1 MNIQK
6 KALAVHDISCVGRCS
21 LTVALPV
28 MSAAGI
34 ETSVLPT
41 AILSTHTGGFE
52 GYTFTDLTEELDP
65 IANHWKTLGRKF
77 DCIYSGYLGSER
89 QISIVENLFENFSGE
104 NCIKLVDPV
113 MADNGKYYSI
123 FDDDFAKRMAKLC
136 SKADIIIPNITEA
149 CFLLGE
155 EYVEGP
161 YTESYIN
168 NLLEMLL
175 SLGAKGVV
183 LTGIHYDDY
192 NLGAASVVVGEKPN
206 YYFRKRV
213 DGYYHGTGDV
223 FGSALGAALLNGYDL
238 ADSSRIAVDYTCN
251 CIERTNRENTEIRYG
266 VNFENEIPSLLKLLK
281 II

>member
-6 KALAVHDISCVGRCS
+6 KALAVHDISCIGRCS
-21 LTVALPV
+21 LTVALPI

-41 AILSTHTGGFE
+41 AMLSTHTGGFE
-52 GYTFTDLTEELDP
+52 GYTFADFTDELPP
-65 IANHWKTLGRKF
+65 IANHWKTLNRKF
-77 DCIYSGYLGSER
+77 ECIYSGYLGSEK
-89 QISIVENLFENFSGE
+89 QIEIVEGLFDSFAAEK
-104 NCIKLVDPV
+104 CIRLVDPV
-113 MADNGKYYSI
+113 MADNGNFYSI
-123 FDDDFAKRMAKLC
+123 FNEDFAKRMAKLC

-161 YTESYIN
+161 YTESYVN

-175 SLGAKGVV
+175 SLGVKGVV
-183 LTGIHYDDY
+183 LTGVHFDDY
-192 NLGAASVVVGEKPN
+192 NLGAASVVAGGKPN
-206 YYFRKRV
+206 YYFRKKI

-223 FGSALGAALLNGYDL
+223 FGSALGSALLNGFEL
-238 ADSSRIAVDYTCN
+238 ADASRIAVDYTCN
-251 CIERTNRENTEIRYG
+251 CIERTYREQTDIKYG